1 MRGHLRKRSKGA
13 WTIVLDVGTDADGKR
28 KQRWITVKGSK
39 REAEAK
45 LAKLVKAA
53 NEGSFV
59 EPSKITFGDWL
70 ETWLAGTSDRV
81 RPRTHERYR
90 SLVENHLRLGH
101 QRPGLGNVLLQKL
114 RSTEIEHFYR
124 EKRAAGLSSSTL
136 ALLHVVIHSS
146 LKAAERKRFVTRNE
160 ATLVENRPRQ
170 EDPADTSSIRENVWT
185 PEEARAFLSVA
196 KEAGPQLGAL
206 FSVALELGIRQSEIA
221 ALRWEDFSAEQATLG
236 VVHQLRRGAFVPLK
250 SGRPRAL
257 DLSSALVEVLLL
269 HRRSQAELKLRN
281 GRAYGD
287 RGFIF
292 AVEFQ
297 SGPAKLGAPL
307 TLPNVAR
314 RVFLRLIEDVGV
326 KRITFHGLR
335 HTSATLA
342 LVAGVPVKVVSERLG
357 HSKTSITLDL
367 YSHVVPSL
375 SQDAAARI
383 GALLHG

>member
-1 MRGHLRKRSKGA
+1 M
-13 WTIVLDVGTDADGKR
+13 D
-28 KQRWITVKGSK
+28 
-39 REAEAK
+39 
-45 LAKLVKAA
+45 
-53 NEGSFV
+53 
-59 EPSKITFGDWL
+59 
-70 ETWLAGTSDRV
+70 
-81 RPRTHERYR
+81 
-90 SLVENHLRLGH
+90 
-101 QRPGLGNVLLQKL
+101 
-114 RSTEIEHFYR
+114 
-124 EKRAAGLSSSTL
+124 
-136 ALLHVVIHSS
+136 
-146 LKAAERKRFVTRNE
+146 
-160 ATLVENRPRQ
+160 
-170 EDPADTSSIRENVWT
+170 
-185 PEEARAFLSVA
+185 
-196 KEAGPQLGAL
+196 
-206 FSVALELGIRQSEIA
+206 
-221 ALRWEDFSAEQATLG
+221 
-236 VVHQLRRGAFVPLK
+236 
-250 SGRPRAL
+250 
-257 DLSSALVEVLLL
+257 VLLL